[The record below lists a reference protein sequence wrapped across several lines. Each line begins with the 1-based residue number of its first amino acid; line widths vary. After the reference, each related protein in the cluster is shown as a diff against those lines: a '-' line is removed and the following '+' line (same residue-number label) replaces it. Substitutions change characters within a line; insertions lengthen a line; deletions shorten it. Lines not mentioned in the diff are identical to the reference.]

1 MPETFERE
9 LEAVINRHS
18 QENASNTPDFI
29 LAQFLLSC
37 LAAWNAGVTR
47 REQWYGRDTRS
58 TGGDGPSPVASAGT
72 HAERGDTPSTD
83 SP

>member
-1 MPETFERE
+1 MPETFEQE

-47 REQWYGRDTRS
+47 RESWYGRANVGPA
-58 TGGDGPSPVASAGT
+58 GGSGPVPKSVEG
-72 HAERGDTPSTD
+72 
-83 SP
+83 